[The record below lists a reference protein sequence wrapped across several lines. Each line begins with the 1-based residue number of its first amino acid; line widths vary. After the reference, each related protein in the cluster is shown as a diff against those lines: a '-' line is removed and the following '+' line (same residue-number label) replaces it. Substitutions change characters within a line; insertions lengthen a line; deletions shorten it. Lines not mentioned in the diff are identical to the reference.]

1 MGTRGE
7 ATQKTIQPSLPSIYV
22 AAHELKTPLVLIR
35 QLALELEAGTNG
47 HSETIDR
54 LLLTVDRSLRLVE
67 QLTRTSRLDEALF
80 ASEPLQAMAICQAV
94 VHELEPSARA
104 NGQRIV
110 TRVSRRSGLAVG
122 HRSLLTAVLV
132 NLCDNALNHNQSGE
146 KVILSA
152 RNTSDSVVFAVRDF
166 GPQISRRDFGALQ
179 AQLGNGPLPLGERP
193 RSSGLGLWIT
203 SRFVEAMGG
212 ELAMRRHQTAGITVS
227 VTLPYSKQLSLL

>member
-1 MGTRGE
+1 MGIREVT
-7 ATQKTIQPSLPSIYV
+7 AVKLVQPSLPSIYV
-22 AAHELKTPLVLIR
+22 AAHELKAPLVLIR
-35 QLALELEAGTNG
+35 QLALELEADQR
-47 HSETIDR
+47 SETVDR
-54 LLLTVDRSLRLVE
+54 LLLTVERSLRLVE

-80 ASEPLQAMAICQAV
+80 ASEPLQAHAICQAV
-94 VHELEPSARA
+94 ASELEPSARA
-104 NGQRIV
+104 SGQRIV

-132 NLCDNALNHNQSGE
+132 NLCDNALNHNQAGE

-152 RNTSDSVVFAVRDF
+152 RSTADNVVFAVRDF
-166 GPQISRRDFGALQ
+166 GPQISHSAFGAMQ
-179 AQLGNGPLPLGERP
+179 RQLGNGPLPLGERP

-212 ELAMRRHQTAGITVS
+212 ELAMQRHHTSGITVS